1 VRNTGWQSTLP
12 TFSLSAWMTPMSVP
26 ESVFQLHTSFTARF
40 GVRYPIV
47 QGGLAHLAFAGLAAA
62 VSNAG
67 GLGQITAASFRTPEA
82 LQSEIAA
89 ARALTD
95 QPFAVNFAIGHR
107 PLDALLEATLDASVP
122 AISITGGNP
131 EPFLR
136 RIAGTGVR
144 TLVLVAGVRQAQK
157 AASLGADA
165 VIAVGQEGGGHL
177 GRDDLGTLVLVPRV
191 VDAVPI
197 PVLASGGIGD
207 ARGLVAAL
215 ALGAA
220 GIEMGTRFV
229 ATRECV
235 AHAAYKA
242 ALVQASERDTLIIE
256 RTIGRPGRVL
266 DTPGARR
273 IRAAEAAGASIEEL
287 LPLIEGQVNRRGAQ
301 DGDLDEGFVW
311 AGQVAGLIDDL
322 PTVAALVARLVSGAA
337 AIASGI
343 GAQFT
348 P

>member
-1 VRNTGWQSTLP
+1 MGGDSSP
-12 TFSLSAWMTPMSVP
+12 PGAGLSAANPPVTRHSSLV
-26 ESVFQLHTSFTARF
+26 TSFTARF

-67 GLGQITAASFRTPEA
+67 GLGQITAASFRTPDELRA
-82 LQSEIAA
+82 AIAA

-95 QPFAVNFAIGHR
+95 RPFAVNFAIGHR
-107 PLDALLEATLDASVP
+107 PLDDLLDAALDAGVA

-136 RIAGTGVR
+136 RVAGTGVR
-144 TLVLVAGVRQAQK
+144 TLVLTAGVRQAQK
-157 AASLGADA
+157 AESLGADA

-177 GRDDLGTLVLVPRV
+177 GRDDLGTIVLVPRV
-191 VDAVPI
+191 ASSVTI

-229 ATRECV
+229 ATRECI
-235 AHAAYKA
+235 AHAAYKE
-242 ALVQASERDTLIIE
+242 ALVRAGERDTTVIE
-256 RTIGRPGRVL
+256 RSVGRPGRVL
-266 DTPGARR
+266 DTPGARK
-273 IRAAEAAGASIEEL
+273 ILAAEAGATSIEEL
-287 LPLIEGQVNRRGAQ
+287 LPLIEGRVNRLGAH

-311 AGQVAGLIDDL
+311 AGQVIGLIDDV
-322 PTVAALVARLVSGAA
+322 PSVAELIERIVSGAA
-337 AIASGI
+337 AIVAGLGGLFAD
-343 GAQFT
+343 GAAD
-348 P
+348 